1 LVYTLLNLNYRISS
15 TIYKNKRMKKL
26 FVFVICA
33 GLITNSMGQVKRD
46 VNPAQ
51 SSHSKSSKKREKKE
65 MMKELNLS
73 KEQRAQI
80 KELNR
85 SIKEKKGAIK
95 SDQSMPEDQKQSK
108 LKELH
113 KEKQEKMDKILT
125 PEQRI
130 KLGDLKK
137 NRKVNP
143 AGSNTALPPSKKPG
157 K

>member
-1 LVYTLLNLNYRISS
+1 
-15 TIYKNKRMKKL
+15 MKKI

-33 GLITNSMGQVKRD
+33 GLITANSMGQVKRE

-51 SSHSKSSKKREKKE
+51 TSHSKTANKKKKKE

-85 SIKEKKGAIK
+85 SIKEKKAAIK
-95 SDQSMPEDQKQSK
+95 SDQSLREDQKQSK

-113 KEKQEKMDKILT
+113 KEKEEKMDNILT

-130 KLGDLKK
+130 KLDDLKK
-137 NRKVNP
+137 NRKVSP
-143 AGSNTALPPSKKPG
+143 AGLGTALPQAKNPG